1 MLTSPALLSH
11 ALQAWPNWRLVA
23 PVPRHGQDGK
33 DQAYLSGGCVEKH
46 SNGRYGRYTLQ
57 GTNISQNGILKMI
70 FLFPRWDML
79 IPWRVEVFKSTN
91 NLENLEKNR
100 LENLGNKIIKEQNGI
115 LVVIVHNLLPW
126 AGSYFHFGTFH
137 TRLLPH
143 DPGLHWDSLA
153 TMNVFIQCTDVAGL
167 TTCHAHGKFT
177 DRRRVTKPFWFQS
190 LLDGESR
197 WFDCLR
203 LRSKG
208 YNCTIGVIKWDPFW
222 GNPPI
227 QIHDNLEV
235 FPL

>member
-91 NLENLEKNR
+91 NLENLEKTAWKI
-100 LENLGNKIIKEQNGI
+100 LETKSSKNKTEF
-115 LVVIVHNLLPW
+115 L
-126 AGSYFHFGTFH
+126 
-137 TRLLPH
+137 
-143 DPGLHWDSLA
+143 
-153 TMNVFIQCTDVAGL
+153 
-167 TTCHAHGKFT
+167 
-177 DRRRVTKPFWFQS
+177 
-190 LLDGESR
+190 
-197 WFDCLR
+197 
-203 LRSKG
+203 
-208 YNCTIGVIKWDPFW
+208 
-222 GNPPI
+222 
-227 QIHDNLEV
+227 
-235 FPL
+235 